1 MKEGF
6 LMEQQLLEQ
15 VKTRI
20 NQLDEIKKQI
30 KIAEDQLKESGRAY
44 WSFRTSMQDN
54 CQHVFYRIQKLNFT
68 PKPTSKFHCFL
79 CGKDSKEP
87 QDFIGTVLLSPYSG
101 YYINE
106 DRQKIDEPFPIPPER
121 QAEVDNNKK
130 QLSEISSKISRLEED
145 LKHLRV
151 KAEAIAEELRNV
163 AHLLN
168 DALGIPEIIVREPH
182 RWSPDDFNY
191 DPFE

>member
-1 MKEGF
+1 
-6 LMEQQLLEQ
+6 MEQQLIEQ
-15 VKTRI
+15 VKARI
-20 NQLDEIKKQI
+20 NQLDEIKNQI
-30 KIAEDQLKESGRAY
+30 RIAEEQLKESGRAY

-54 CQHVFYRIQKLNFT
+54 CHHVFYRIQQLNFT
-68 PKPTSKFHCFL
+68 PKPTSQFHCCL

-87 QDFIGTVLLSPYSG
+87 QDFIGTVLLPPHSG

-130 QLSEISSKISRLEED
+130 QLLEISSKIYSLKED
-145 LKHLRV
+145 LKRLRF
-151 KAEAIAEELRNV
+151 KAKSIVEELQNI

-168 DALGIPEIIVREPH
+168 DALEIPEVIVREPH
-182 RWSPDDFNY
+182 RWGPDDFNY